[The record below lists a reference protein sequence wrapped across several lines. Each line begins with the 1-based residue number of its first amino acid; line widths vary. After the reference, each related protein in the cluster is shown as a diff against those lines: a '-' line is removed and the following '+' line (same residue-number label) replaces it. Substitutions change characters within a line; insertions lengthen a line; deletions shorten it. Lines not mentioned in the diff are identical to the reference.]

1 MLKSKVQDSQEL
13 EDGYKYKFEAS
24 DNMLDQ
30 LTAFVKSERICCEFF
45 EFTIVLRDNITWLS
59 ITGPE
64 GAKEFIRTELEF

>member
-45 EFTIVLRDNITWLS
+45 EFTIALRDNITWLS